1 MHNLLR
7 YIKADYMKTKHT
19 PLRLAHLVIPCVMA
33 VVFLTYY
40 AVTPWNAYGKV
51 QAYFQII
58 GLGYPFLIGTF
69 CAIVAEQ
76 ESYAGTYQMM
86 LAVTDRKSAFISK
99 PLLLIVFGTF
109 SVALA
114 AVLFGTGYYFVLK
127 QHAVRYSFYW
137 IAALAMVG
145 GSIFLYIWHMFL
157 ALRFNKG
164 ISVGLGIAE
173 SLLSAV
179 LLTGLGDSVW
189 ILFPAA
195 WASRLVCTLMP
206 AYSTEQLPVVDCGR
220 EMWICGA
227 VTMTEILL
235 YVVWSCR
242 WEGMRGNE

>member
-1 MHNLLR
+1 MHSLLR
-7 YIKADYMKTKHT
+7 HIRADYIKTKHT
-19 PLRLAHLVIPCVMA
+19 PLRIAHLVIPCVMA
-33 VVFLTYY
+33 AVFLAYY
-40 AVTPWNAYGKV
+40 AVTPWNTYSKV
-51 QAYFQII
+51 QAYFQMI

-76 ESYAGTYQMM
+76 ESYAGAYQMM
-86 LAVTDRKSAFISK
+86 LAVADRKSAFISK
-99 PLLLIVFGTF
+99 LALLIVLGTF
-109 SVALA
+109 SVVLA

-127 QHAVRYSFYW
+127 QHTVRYSFYW
-137 IAALAMVG
+137 IAALVMVG

-157 ALRFNKG
+157 ALRFHKG

-195 WASRLVCTLMP
+195 WASRLVCSLMY

-227 VTMTEILL
+227 VTIAGILL
-235 YVVWSCR
+235 YVMWSCR
-242 WEGMRGNE
+242 WEGVKGNE

>member
-7 YIKADYMKTKHT
+7 YIRADYMKTKHT
-19 PLRLAHLVIPCVMA
+19 PLRLAHLVIPSVMA

-40 AVTPWNAYGKV
+40 AVTPWNAYSKV

-58 GLGYPFLIGTF
+58 GLGYPFLLGTF

-76 ESYAGTYQMM
+76 ESYAGAYQMM

-109 SVALA
+109 SVTLA

-157 ALRFNKG
+157 ALRFHKG

-195 WASRLVCTLMP
+195 WASRLVCSLMY
-206 AYSTEQLPVVDCGR
+206 AYSTEQLPAVDCGR

-227 VTMTEILL
+227 VTMTALFL
-235 YVVWSCR
+235 YVMWSRR
-242 WEGMRGNE
+242 WEGMNWNE

>member
-7 YIKADYMKTKHT
+7 HIKADYIKTKHT
-19 PLRLAHLVIPCVMA
+19 PLRIAHLVIPCVMA
-33 VVFLTYY
+33 AVFLTYY
-40 AVTPWNAYGKV
+40 AVTPWNAYSKV
-51 QAYFQII
+51 QAYFQMI

-99 PLLLIVFGTF
+99 TTLLIVLGTF
-109 SVALA
+109 SVVLA

-127 QHAVRYSFYW
+127 QHTVRYSFYW
-137 IAALAMVG
+137 IAGLVMVG

-157 ALRFNKG
+157 ALRFHKG

-195 WASRLVCTLMP
+195 WASRLVCSLMY
-206 AYSTEQLPVVDCGR
+206 AYSTEHLPVVDCGR

-227 VTMTEILL
+227 VTITEILL
-235 YVVWSCR
+235 YVMWSCR
-242 WEGMRGNE
+242 WEGANGNE